1 MIRQGMSAYVQGF
14 IRNPLFSPCIC
25 EATVLKSTLHSGE
38 FLEEWAF
45 FAHSFY
51 LGVCMSDSL
60 EQIRRMLDPIL
71 ESMGLSLW
79 DLEFHKQGPQWLLR
93 IFIDREQGGV
103 TLSDCETVN
112 RDLGAALDVEDIIA
126 HAFTL
131 EVSSPGLDRT
141 LSKPE
146 HFLRFTGSMVKIKTF
161 QPVNGQKV
169 FRGKLLGMTEGIVKV
184 ELETGT
190 VLEMPM
196 TGITK
201 ASLEV
206 EF

>member
-1 MIRQGMSAYVQGF
+1 MPDAVEQVRQLL
-14 IRNPLFSPCIC
+14 N
-25 EATVLKSTLHSGE
+25 
-38 FLEEWAF
+38 
-45 FAHSFY
+45 
-51 LGVCMSDSL
+51 
-60 EQIRRMLDPIL
+60 PIL

-93 IFIDREQGGV
+93 IFIDRESGGV
-103 TLSDCETVN
+103 TLSDCETVS
-112 RDLGAALDVEDIIA
+112 RDLSAALDVEDIIS
-126 HAFTL
+126 HAYTL

-141 LSKPE
+141 LSNPG
-146 HFLRFTGSMVKIKTF
+146 HFIRFTGSMVRIKTY
-161 QPVNGQKV
+161 QPINGQKV
-169 FRGKLLGMTEGIVKV
+169 FRGKLLGLIDGIVKL

-190 VLEMPM
+190 VIEIPM

>member
-1 MIRQGMSAYVQGF
+1 
-14 IRNPLFSPCIC
+14 
-25 EATVLKSTLHSGE
+25 
-38 FLEEWAF
+38 
-45 FAHSFY
+45 
-51 LGVCMSDSL
+51 MSDGA
-60 EQIRRMLDPIL
+60 EQIRRILGPIL

-79 DLEFHKQGPQWLLR
+79 DLEFHKQGPSWLLR
-93 IFIDREQGGV
+93 ITIDREPGGV
-103 TLSDCETVN
+103 TLSDCEAVS
-112 RDLGAALDVEDIIA
+112 RDLGTALDVEDLIL
-126 HAFTL
+126 HAYTL

-146 HFLRFTGSMVKIKTF
+146 HFIRFTGNMVKIKTY
-161 QPVNGQKV
+161 QPLDGQKV
-169 FRGKLLGMTEGIVKV
+169 FRGKLLGLVEGMVTI

-190 VLEMPM
+190 VLEIPM